1 MPEVTVQNPI
11 QRQQHR
17 WEGAV
22 GSPTLFSVARRKK
35 GNKKKLEGVS
45 KQKLLKGCNNGINIT
60 VSVILERLKFNNLI
74 IVAENNFQCLMAP
87 LL

>member
-1 MPEVTVQNPI
+1 MGGSGWVTHTFFRSKN
-11 QRQQHR
+11 
-17 WEGAV
+17 
-22 GSPTLFSVARRKK
+22 KK
-35 GNKKKLEGVS
+35 GKQKKLEGVS
-45 KQKLLKGCNNGINIT
+45 KQKLLKGYNNGINIT